1 MKYYAHNIGD
11 WLPATVHL
19 SNTQEGVYRRLM
31 DWYYSNE
38 LPLPLTFA
46 ESNKIV
52 RARNQG
58 DRDAVKLIVARYF
71 TLAEDGWHHH
81 RIDRDLESYAQS
93 EPMRTAKRDAT
104 ADRQRRAR
112 LKRDASWAALV
123 SMGVQAPFKATQG
136 QLDELLLKHG
146 ITQVVTR
153 DAPRDLPGTRSIN
166 NHEPGIKE
174 APAFAAA
181 PRGAGAHEGSV
192 AVVEMSPEPSRVGT
206 AAKALKTAGFNMALA
221 NTADPRFLAL
231 IQAGVTDDELR
242 LTASEAVAR
251 TKSWGWLIATIA
263 GRHADVANGFAPS
276 RAAMGPRGRDHDRVA
291 GLTPTI
297 AAKRQGSA

>member
-38 LPLPLTFA
+38 LPLPLAFA
-46 ESNKIV
+46 DLNKIV

-58 DRDAVKLIVARYF
+58 DRDAVKLIVQRYF
-71 TLAEDGWHHH
+71 ILAADGWHHQ
-81 RIDRDLESYAQS
+81 RIDRDLESYALS

-112 LKRDASWAALV
+112 LKRDASWAALI
-123 SMGVQAPFKATQG
+123 SIGAQAPFKATQG

-153 DAPRDLPGTRSIN
+153 DSRSDLLDTRGIN
-166 NHEPGIKE
+166 NHEPISVTRDRVPPREG
-174 APAFAAA
+174 AQAAA
-181 PRGAGAHEGSV
+181 GGV
-192 AVVEMSPEPSRVGT
+192 AVVDPSPEPNRVGA
-206 AAKALKTAGFNMALA
+206 AAKALKAAGFNMALA

-231 IQAGVTDDELR
+231 LQAGVTDDELR
-242 LTASEAVAR
+242 LTAVEATAR
-251 TKSWGWLIATIA
+251 VKGWGWLVATIA
-263 GRHADVANGFAPS
+263 GRHADVANGFAS
-276 RAAMGPRGRDHDRVA
+276 RRPANAPNRRDPERVA

-297 AAKRQGSA
+297 ASKPF